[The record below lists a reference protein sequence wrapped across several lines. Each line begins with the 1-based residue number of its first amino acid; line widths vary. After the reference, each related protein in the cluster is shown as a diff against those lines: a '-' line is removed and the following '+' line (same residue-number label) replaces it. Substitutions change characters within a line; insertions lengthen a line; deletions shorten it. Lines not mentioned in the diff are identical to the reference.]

1 MKIKVTLGTMQ
12 NASKLVSIA
21 ESISCDVDLCY
32 GRYIVDAKSM
42 LGVLS
47 LPDFAYGELQIPV
60 ETEEEKRRILEKL
73 AEAGLLY
80 EKKRRR
86 NNVKE
91 AANDIETTVEFYR
104 RLGFEVA
111 LQTVNEEANEKVAF
125 LKLNNLVIETYE
137 NKAAKM
143 ESGAIDHVAIDVKDI
158 EKVYELINQADLN
171 TTRDIIHFL
180 PFWENGVRFFT
191 IEGPNKEK
199 IEFSQYL

>member
-80 EKKRRR
+80 EIIRRR
-86 NNVKE
+86 NYVKE
-91 AANDIETTVEFYR
+91 
-104 RLGFEVA
+104 EVKWNSA
-111 LQTVNEEANEKVAF
+111 CGYSY
-125 LKLNNLVIETYE
+125 I
-137 NKAAKM
+137 
-143 ESGAIDHVAIDVKDI
+143 
-158 EKVYELINQADLN
+158 
-171 TTRDIIHFL
+171 
-180 PFWENGVRFFT
+180 
-191 IEGPNKEK
+191 
-199 IEFSQYL
+199 

>member
-80 EKKRRR
+80 EKKGG
-86 NNVKE
+86 E
-91 AANDIETTVEFYR
+91 IM
-104 RLGFEVA
+104 L
-111 LQTVNEEANEKVAF
+111 
-125 LKLNNLVIETYE
+125 LKQLNGIQHGNSY
-137 NKAAKM
+137 K
-143 ESGAIDHVAIDVKDI
+143 
-158 EKVYELINQADLN
+158 
-171 TTRDIIHFL
+171 
-180 PFWENGVRFFT
+180 
-191 IEGPNKEK
+191 
-199 IEFSQYL
+199 

>member
-32 GRYIVDAKSM
+32 GRYIVNAKSM

-60 ETEEEKRRILEKL
+60 ETEAEKRQILEKL

-91 AANDIETTVEFYR
+91 A
-104 RLGFEVA
+104 
-111 LQTVNEEANEKVAF
+111 
-125 LKLNNLVIETYE
+125 
-137 NKAAKM
+137 
-143 ESGAIDHVAIDVKDI
+143 VKWNSACGNSH
-158 EKVYELINQADLN
+158 K
-171 TTRDIIHFL
+171 
-180 PFWENGVRFFT
+180 
-191 IEGPNKEK
+191 
-199 IEFSQYL
+199 

>member
-47 LPDFAYGELQIPV
+47 LPDFAYGELQFPV
-60 ETEEEKRRILEKL
+60 ETEEEKRWILEKL

-91 AANDIETTVEFYR
+91 AVKWNSAC
-104 RLGFEVA
+104 
-111 LQTVNEEANEKVAF
+111 VNSYK
-125 LKLNNLVIETYE
+125 
-137 NKAAKM
+137 
-143 ESGAIDHVAIDVKDI
+143 
-158 EKVYELINQADLN
+158 
-171 TTRDIIHFL
+171 
-180 PFWENGVRFFT
+180 
-191 IEGPNKEK
+191 
-199 IEFSQYL
+199 

>member
-1 MKIKVTLGTMQ
+1 MQ

-21 ESISCDVDLCY
+21 GSIAYDVDLCY

-60 ETEEEKRRILEKL
+60 ET
-73 AEAGLLY
+73 
-80 EKKRRR
+80 
-86 NNVKE
+86 
-91 AANDIETTVEFYR
+91 
-104 RLGFEVA
+104 
-111 LQTVNEEANEKVAF
+111 EANEKVAF

-171 TTRDIIHFL
+171 TTRDTIHFL

>member
-1 MKIKVTLGTMQ
+1 MQ
-12 NASKLVSIA
+12 VNWSVLQNQFPAMWIF
-21 ESISCDVDLCY
+21 CY

-91 AANDIETTVEFYR
+91 A
-104 RLGFEVA
+104 
-111 LQTVNEEANEKVAF
+111 
-125 LKLNNLVIETYE
+125 
-137 NKAAKM
+137 
-143 ESGAIDHVAIDVKDI
+143 VKWNSACGNSY
-158 EKVYELINQADLN
+158 K
-171 TTRDIIHFL
+171 
-180 PFWENGVRFFT
+180 
-191 IEGPNKEK
+191 
-199 IEFSQYL
+199 